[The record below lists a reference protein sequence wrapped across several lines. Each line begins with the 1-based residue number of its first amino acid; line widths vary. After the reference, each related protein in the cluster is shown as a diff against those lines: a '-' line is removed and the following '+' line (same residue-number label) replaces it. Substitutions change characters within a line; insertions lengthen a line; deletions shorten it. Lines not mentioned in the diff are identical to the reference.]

1 SLDIAGKIS
10 TKNPPYPTK
19 AEFRQCDRRADFCR
33 LCNRARRIVSG
44 LRSNRQ
50 QLAMRFLRREDSW
63 IGVSN
68 QRFEKQRQFLQNRL
82 SPEGYAGLHLTIG
95 VLVFLLAGWW
105 FGAIAENLS
114 PDNPLVLFDQRV
126 AVWFHQHATTTLT
139 HVAKAITFFGSV
151 LGLTILSVAVAL
163 IFIVSR
169 AWFNLFVFAVMMTG
183 ESLLNVL
190 LKHLFHRH
198 RPVLEHPLVTLTS
211 YGFPSG
217 HTMGVTVLFGLLALF
232 LAKTVSTAGAAFAY
246 FIAAGLVI
254 LLIGLTRV
262 YLGAHFLSDVLG
274 AFAASVVWLT
284 FCWTAF
290 ETLRRRQKHRPE

>member
-1 SLDIAGKIS
+1 MFGNPQISFDCACDGFHELREVTRNETNLSHGSGRRKWRLVASRALIKIFLAA
-10 TKNPPYPTK
+10 PQG
-19 AEFRQCDRRADFCR
+19 EWLDRR
-33 LCNRARRIVSG
+33 
-44 LRSNRQ
+44 
-50 QLAMRFLRREDSW
+50 M
-63 IGVSN
+63 SN

-95 VLVFLLAGWW
+95 VLVVLLAGWW
-105 FGAIAENLS
+105 FGAIAEDLS

-163 IFIVSR
+163 VFIVSR

-198 RPVLEHPLVTLTS
+198 RPVLENPLVTLTS

-290 ETLRRRQKHRPE
+290 ETLRRRQKHRSE

>member
-1 SLDIAGKIS
+1 
-10 TKNPPYPTK
+10 
-19 AEFRQCDRRADFCR
+19 
-33 LCNRARRIVSG
+33 
-44 LRSNRQ
+44 
-50 QLAMRFLRREDSW
+50 M
-63 IGVSN
+63 SN

-95 VLVFLLAGWW
+95 VLVVLLAGWG
-105 FGAIAENLS
+105 FGAIAEDLS

-126 AVWFHQHATTTLT
+126 AVWFHQNPTTTLT

-151 LGLTILSVAVAL
+151 LGLTILAVSVALV
-163 IFIVSR
+163 FIVCR
-169 AWFNLFVFAVMMTG
+169 AWFNLFLFAVTMTS

-198 RPVLEHPLVTLTS
+198 RPVLENPLVTLTG

-232 LAKTVSTAGAAFAY
+232 LVKTVSTTGAAFAY

-254 LLIGLTRV
+254 LLIGFTRV
-262 YLGAHFLSDVLG
+262 YVGGDFLSGVRDACG
-274 AFAASVVWLT
+274 ASGGLVT
-284 FCWTAF
+284 FFWRVGERFLA
-290 ETLRRRQKHRPE
+290 L

>member
-1 SLDIAGKIS
+1 
-10 TKNPPYPTK
+10 
-19 AEFRQCDRRADFCR
+19 
-33 LCNRARRIVSG
+33 
-44 LRSNRQ
+44 
-50 QLAMRFLRREDSW
+50 M
-63 IGVSN
+63 SN

-95 VLVFLLAGWW
+95 VLVVLLAAWW

-163 IFIVSR
+163 VFIVSR
-169 AWFNLFVFAVMMTG
+169 AWFNLLVFAAMMTG

-198 RPVLEHPLVTLTS
+198 RPVLENPLVTLTS

-217 HTMGVTVLFGLLALF
+217 HTMGVTVLFGLLAEF
-232 LAKTVSTAGAAFAY
+232 TVSDSNASAGSQNSRGNNSERTMHQGMDCFSR
-246 FIAAGLVI
+246 LPSE
-254 LLIGLTRV
+254 
-262 YLGAHFLSDVLG
+262 LSNRPFCLARGDVCG
-274 AFAASVVWLT
+274 YKDST
-284 FCWTAF
+284 
-290 ETLRRRQKHRPE
+290 

>member
-1 SLDIAGKIS
+1 MTARVLPRPHSDWLSPRPI
-10 TKNPPYPTK
+10 
-19 AEFRQCDRRADFCR
+19 RAVLANGRKVRAKSGLLNR
-33 LCNRARRIVSG
+33 LWNRARRIVSS
-44 LRSNRQ
+44 LRSNRH
-50 QLAMRFLRREDSW
+50 QL
-63 IGVSN
+63 
-68 QRFEKQRQFLQNRL
+68 
-82 SPEGYAGLHLTIG
+82 
-95 VLVFLLAGWW
+95 
-105 FGAIAENLS
+105 
-114 PDNPLVLFDQRV
+114 
-126 AVWFHQHATTTLT
+126 ATTTLT
-139 HVAKAITFFGSV
+139 HVAKAITFFGSM

-163 IFIVSR
+163 VFIVSR

-198 RPVLEHPLVTLTS
+198 RPVLENPLVTLTS

-284 FCWTAF
+284 SCWTAF
-290 ETLRRRQKHRPE
+290 ETLRRRQKHRSE

>member
-1 SLDIAGKIS
+1 MVGSANEQPTVRETETVSAEPSFAGGL
-10 TKNPPYPTK
+10 
-19 AEFRQCDRRADFCR
+19 RRAAPD
-33 LCNRARRIVSG
+33 
-44 LRSNRQ
+44 LRSFGRC
-50 QLAMRFLRREDSW
+50 A
-63 IGVSN
+63 G
-68 QRFEKQRQFLQNRL
+68 RL
-82 SPEGYAGLHLTIG
+82 VVWSYCGGFVARPSA
-95 VLVFLLAGWW
+95 A
-105 FGAIAENLS
+105 
-114 PDNPLVLFDQRV
+114 LFDQRV
-126 AVWFHQHATTTLT
+126 AVWFHQHATRTLT
-139 HVAKAITFFGSV
+139 HVAKAITFFGSA

-163 IFIVSR
+163 VFIVCR
-169 AWFNLFVFAVMMTG
+169 AWFNLFLFAVTMTG

-198 RPVLEHPLVTLTS
+198 RPVLENPLVTLTS

-246 FIAAGLVI
+246 FIAAGIVI

>member
-1 SLDIAGKIS
+1 
-10 TKNPPYPTK
+10 
-19 AEFRQCDRRADFCR
+19 
-33 LCNRARRIVSG
+33 
-44 LRSNRQ
+44 
-50 QLAMRFLRREDSW
+50 M
-63 IGVSN
+63 SN

-105 FGAIAENLS
+105 FGVIAENLS

-163 IFIVSR
+163 VFIVSR
-169 AWFNLFVFAVMMTG
+169 AWFNLFVFAVIMTG

-198 RPVLEHPLVTLTS
+198 RPVLENPLVTLSS

-217 HTMGVTVLFGLLALF
+217 HTMGATLFYGFLALLAWKNIRNRAGRLGCV
-232 LAKTVSTAGAAFAY
+232 VSACFW
-246 FIAAGLVI
+246 I
-254 LLIGLTRV
+254 LLIGLSRIH
-262 YLGAHFLSDVLG
+262 LGAHYLTDVLG
-274 AFAASVVWLT
+274 ALAAGLFWLV

-290 ETLRRRQKHRPE
+290 ETLHRRGG